1 MYMCTDILYNFSTID
16 DFKDSVAV
24 VASEQRVESGNY
36 DKGYNK
42 KPENRFLKHVSGL
55 AEVFFFFSNSS
66 YCKHHQNSMI
76 QSVRHFET
84 LMTNLCNS
92 HPSCPTCIFWV
103 TEWWTSRQWEDTQ
116 QNLHMVRDIQNVT
129 VTPKSV
135 RILGLCFTMNPN
147 PNQTLTKFKLYF
159 TLEIW

>member
-84 LMTNLCNS
+84 LMTNLCKLTSKLSNLYILS
-92 HPSCPTCIFWV
+92 HRVVDF
-103 TEWWTSRQWEDTQ
+103 QA
-116 QNLHMVRDIQNVT
+116 VRRHPAESAYGQRHSECDSNAHVCQD
-129 VTPKSV
+129 
-135 RILGLCFTMNPN
+135 LGSMFYHEP
-147 PNQTLTKFKLYF
+147 
-159 TLEIW
+159 